1 MLINE
6 ENTDIILINPEG
18 EIIFDDIGNYRYFQ
32 LGMESARGKNLR
44 DLYVNLNED
53 YPLFKAAREGTATEN
68 FEINLTTRRGIEL
81 KKIGSCYPIYDG
93 SELAGAV

>member
-32 LGMESARGKNLR
+32 LGMESARGKIS
-44 DLYVNLNED
+44 
-53 YPLFKAAREGTATEN
+53 
-68 FEINLTTRRGIEL
+68 EI
-81 KKIGSCYPIYDG
+81 SM
-93 SELAGAV
+93 